1 MGILAARQRLVAALE
16 ERMDDIRAVL
26 DAAGSQRAA
35 VMGVSDGGPMAALFA
50 ATYPQRTQALILHG
64 AFSRAGAHLMSS
76 EELQARLA
84 AIEREWPES
93 IDPSVPAPTA
103 AGDESYRNWFRAYI
117 RNAASP
123 GAAIALLRMN
133 SQIDIRHVLPTID
146 VPRNLSSRVRH
157 QGHRITEATIQPVT

>member
-1 MGILAARQRLVAALE
+1 
-16 ERMDDIRAVL
+16 MDDIRAVL

-157 QGHRITEATIQPVT
+157 QGHRITEVSPPSSTAG